1 MSAPQRIGGFPVSF
15 TEIRVAGHVLD
26 LATVA
31 NLEAHLDRDR
41 LLGDSD
47 YEPPYWALVWSG
59 ARLFLPGFLD
69 RHDVAGA
76 RILDVG
82 CGLGVVSL
90 VLAAAGA
97 KVTALDRAEPA
108 LEFVSRSIERNQLA
122 IETCAM
128 DLSDLARKR
137 RFDHVI
143 AAELLY
149 EREGF
154 PALAEQLVKRL
165 AAGGRLTL
173 VDAHRIDTAS
183 FYREMERVGARR
195 VFSDR
200 IEVREEQT
208 LVRIDVSEFVRD

>member
-1 MSAPQRIGGFPVSF
+1 MRGDERIGGFPVSF
-15 TEIRVAGHVLD
+15 AEVRVAGHVVE
-26 LATVA
+26 LATIE

-41 LLGDSD
+41 LLGDPA

-69 RHDVAGA
+69 RHDVAGS

-97 KVTALDRAEPA
+97 QVTALDRAGPA
-108 LEFVSRSIERNQLA
+108 LEFVSRSTERNQLRVE
-122 IETCAM
+122 ICPM
-128 DLSDLARKR
+128 DLADLSSER

-154 PALAEQLVKRL
+154 PALAEDLIKRVST
-165 AAGGRLTL
+165 GGRLTV
-173 VDAHRIDTAS
+173 VDAHRIDTTA
-183 FYREMERVGARR
+183 FYKEVDRVGGRR

-200 IEVREEQT
+200 IDVREEQT
-208 LVRIDVSEFVRD
+208 LVRIDVSEFVLD

>member
-1 MSAPQRIGGFPVSF
+1 MSGEQRIGGFPVSF
-15 TEIRVAGHVLD
+15 SEVRIAGHVVE
-26 LATVA
+26 LATVD

-41 LLGDSD
+41 LLGDSA

-59 ARLFLPGFLD
+59 ARLFLPAFLE
-69 RHDVAGA
+69 RHDVAGS

-90 VLAAAGA
+90 ILAAAGA
-97 KVTALDRAEPA
+97 QEPA
-108 LEFVSRSIERNQLA
+108 LGFVSRSIERNQLTV
-122 IETCAM
+122 ETCRM
-128 DLSDLARKR
+128 DLADLSAER

-154 PALAEQLVKRL
+154 PALADDLFERVS
-165 AAGGRLTL
+165 AGGRLTV
-173 VDAHRIDTAS
+173 VDAHRIDTTD
-183 FYREMERVGARR
+183 FYKEVERVGGRR

-200 IEVREEQT
+200 IDVREEQT

>member
-1 MSAPQRIGGFPVSF
+1 MSGDQRIGGFPVSF
-15 TEIRVAGHVLD
+15 TEVRAAGHVVD
-26 LATVA
+26 LATVE
-31 NLEAHLDRDR
+31 NLEAYLDRDR
-41 LLGDSD
+41 LLGDST

-69 RHDVAGA
+69 RHDVAGS
-76 RILDVG
+76 RVLDVG

-97 KVTALDRAEPA
+97 QVTALDRAGPA

-122 IETCAM
+122 VECCSM
-128 DLSDLARKR
+128 DLADLSPER

-149 EREGF
+149 ERESF
-154 PALAEQLVKRL
+154 PALAQELVERVS
-165 AAGGRLTL
+165 AGGRLTV
-173 VDAHRIDTAS
+173 VDAHRIDTTG
-183 FYREMERVGARR
+183 FYTEVERVGGRR
-195 VFSDR
+195 VFSER
-200 IEVREEQT
+200 IDVREEQT

>member
-1 MSAPQRIGGFPVSF
+1 MSGEQRIGGFPVSF
-15 TEIRVAGHVLD
+15 TEVRVAGHVVE
-26 LATVA
+26 LATVE

-41 LLGDSD
+41 LLGDSA

-59 ARLFLPGFLD
+59 ARLFLPGFLG
-69 RHDVAGA
+69 RHDVAGS

-97 KVTALDRAEPA
+97 QVTALDRAGPA
-108 LEFVSRSIERNQLA
+108 LEFVSRSIERNQLPV
-122 IETCAM
+122 ETCAM
-128 DLSDLARKR
+128 DLADLSSAR

-154 PALAEQLVKRL
+154 PALAEDLIERVSS
-165 AAGGRLTL
+165 GGGLTV
-173 VDAHRIDTAS
+173 VDAHRIDTAA
-183 FYREMERVGARR
+183 FYKEVERVGGRR
-195 VFSDR
+195 VFSER
-200 IEVREEQT
+200 IDVREEQT